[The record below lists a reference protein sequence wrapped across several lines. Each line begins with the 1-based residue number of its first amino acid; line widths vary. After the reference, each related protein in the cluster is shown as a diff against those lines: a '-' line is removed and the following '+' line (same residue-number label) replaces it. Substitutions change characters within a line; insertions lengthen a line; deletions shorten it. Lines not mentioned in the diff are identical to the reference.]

1 MAKLEDLYYEIL
13 FKDNTSSGI
22 KAIEDKLKRLN
33 TTLSVGIDASTLEA
47 SIQKALNGKSYTIK
61 VNAGMA
67 QGGLSQQMTK
77 AVTDAATQAAKA
89 TEKATKRVTKSTTP
103 TDSKFFGDYERYYKT
118 ISKGGGFD
126 GVTRQLE
133 SQITSMEAK
142 MESLRKKMAQVH
154 IAPEERK
161 TNPYLAGLQSQYDA
175 LKRSAESA
183 YATLAKFERAR
194 TVTTVT
200 NLPTAGTI
208 VAKAER
214 QAAAQVHAQR
224 KSDITAAFAEQA
236 KKEEAAQ
243 KAVNAQLAERERLQK
258 RIVAVQEKINSAK
271 SQLPTVN
278 GQAKKDLKDYIRSLE
293 KVKVGIGTA
302 RNTNGLSGFASDLKI
317 TRELQKAEESYR
329 AAKVRTAQ
337 AEREDARA
345 KRAASQA
352 AREAASAARAQAR
365 AQREVAESMRNVKSA
380 GAALRDTLAGIFSVY
395 AAKEFLM
402 NIIQIGGEF
411 EKQKLALAAMF
422 NSTTRADVLYSKL
435 QSLAVESP
443 FTFQELSSF
452 TKQLAAYGIEYNNV
466 YDDVK
471 RLADISAGV
480 GVPMSRIILA
490 YGQVSTATYLRAS
503 ELKQFTEAGIPLV
516 QALADRFTELNGQT
530 VRAADVFKMIS
541 ERAVSFEDVRAVLHD
556 MTDEGGRFANMQR
569 TLAES
574 LSGRWANFVD
584 SIEIMY
590 SEIEDANKGW
600 MKSVLQGITSIVRNW
615 KMVVAAVTPVITL
628 YGMLKAAQLAAWVSG
643 EGVNRINAK
652 IASSSVVSADAVNR
666 ETEAYQRL
674 ATAVNA
680 EGISMT
686 KAQKAALYRAGVL
699 AAARG
704 ANGQI
709 IAASAPTVFSN
720 MGYAQT
726 RRNMEA
732 QNSGKKFSRLANAF
746 NRFKLGGNLGT
757 FDLIDRKL
765 RMLDTRKEGISKKLA
780 IMSLKMRREMLSM
793 SAVLSS
799 IGAGFMSLI
808 NPATIA
814 NGTIMGVVSA
824 LTYFKQKSDEIQRSA
839 EDAARG
845 MKQTYE
851 EVRNFLDANPIHTV
865 VKSGNPAELRETLKA
880 YEEEIRNAPIDM
892 SFALIHA
899 GVIDDVSDKLVYLR
913 NKLEEL
919 RDIAGNNQTTSTTT
933 EAISDATDGWFDD
946 SVGTNVQDY
955 DKALRKFSLAAD
967 KINRVELSKVMKSWD
982 KEVGE
987 LSKGMDKAVAQKF
1000 AAAFQN
1006 LKTAMS
1012 LPNASN
1018 EIIAR
1023 MLAQMAEA
1031 NRLDFSHLTFGK
1043 TNLRESIWNA
1053 VDQSNGNNW
1062 FTDVLSQFRTLE
1074 SDIDRMASVVKNKL
1088 EQDFGVGIM
1097 SNMSDAAYIRMKQI
1111 VQETAGYYKL
1121 NEEQAAIMLSSMEQR
1136 AVAAANSTW
1145 NVNRAAYTK
1154 IIGFL
1159 KLYYPKV
1166 FDGADLKNGFN
1177 ESQKGAIQLAIANL
1191 PTHMLGYKT
1200 ALQKELNN
1208 MGSDLVLNIK
1218 MNFIKQNG
1226 GDQDSEASGLYDKYI
1241 STLRTEYGGRPGVLS
1256 QLDALSPKS
1265 GQSASEFVE
1274 SLQEQLKRN
1283 AKELKAYEG
1292 LNKQTD
1298 ETQKTLEGLKDKR
1311 DAISGML
1318 KSVSNDAYQE
1328 TQDEINKKDNTR
1340 NNKENSE
1347 ANKLEQ
1353 NELKRLRNRLSRLK
1367 DYKSTFEKIQKYF
1380 GDQGAIDQL
1389 KTSGLFASGFAPDTL
1404 RSEEDVDKW
1413 IQEQLTSLKNDVNVK
1428 SSEERNALSDD
1439 IVKWGFELK
1448 LELNKKGFDREMK
1461 AFEAELKRVDEEWA
1475 RFKAFEEV
1483 GMTQPQTVMLTFGDG
1498 RSRTNKADDLKR
1510 QIGELLE
1517 KKGVFDILPE
1527 DVIGKN
1533 EQELNDLFGNDP
1545 RIVDSLKQLVEAYKE
1560 ASKSIR
1566 EEYDKMYQEMW
1577 EKAKGYAE
1585 KIADLQRK
1593 YDNREKA
1600 IVAGEQLFVSSGG
1613 KKGISPET
1621 ATRMRAANNIEL
1633 QEETGKIKMEQ
1644 LRNSAHYLNFFNAV
1658 LTMTG
1663 KEAIAA
1669 ANTLRDELTQKLR
1682 DGSISAKDYADEI
1695 EKINGQLD
1703 KNFGQKSDARTLLT
1717 GGLSA
1722 LIQKRIEKAQERRS
1736 KASNA
1741 YDEAEEAYNEAMKVG
1756 NERAMSDAAK
1766 TMKKA
1771 KKDMDEASKD
1781 EDKNRGRKADADA
1794 VAELV
1799 EQLEQI
1805 TQHFGELR
1813 DSIGEMMESFGTD
1826 IENSEGF
1833 QKFST
1838 AVDVMGSAIGGVQ
1851 GVVKNLM
1858 NGDLMGAFTSVVTAP
1873 LSIITAF
1880 NKLHDKKLD
1889 IQIKQSEKRS
1899 KEIERAAAQ
1908 ISTAIENSLGWEAS
1922 KENALESYKQLSEQG
1937 EALGI
1942 KSWSKSYN
1950 LLYKLLDGSLSGA
1963 DLMNERSAY
1972 SKIATAVGEAIGRN
1986 VFGADSF
1993 RMSET
1998 AKALKAEGFDTA
2010 ESISAYGAQYAA
2022 LLLQR
2027 EELERQY
2034 ALENQKK
2041 DSDSDKLDDY
2051 KDKLSEL
2058 NEEISQFKVNLLKNL
2073 YDIDFSSWADT
2084 LAHSLVN
2091 AFAEGQ
2097 DAAEAFT
2104 SSVND
2109 LMKSVVKNV
2118 ISQAVLMPWLNSLQE
2133 QVESLYDLNDE
2144 SSIEKVI
2151 KLIYDS
2157 AMTEG
2162 QKRVEAAEKIFN
2174 AYDQMMGGGLSESSS
2189 SSSISGSAK
2198 QLTEEEETGSLLVAS
2213 YLNAIRADVSIQR
2226 ELLARLASDFLP
2238 TTNALLEGQVVQLSQ
2253 IARNTDLIVQN
2264 TAACNELVGD
2274 IRDQVRSVVTVGSGG
2289 KAVRIK

>member
-1 MAKLEDLYYEIL
+1 MAKLGDLYYEIL

-22 KAIEDKLKRLN
+22 KAIEDRLKRLN

-61 VNAGMA
+61 VNADMA

-89 TEKATKRVTKSTTP
+89 TEKATKRVTKSATP

-154 IAPEERK
+154 IAPEARK
-161 TNPYLAGLQSQYDA
+161 SNPYLAGLQSQYDA

-214 QAAAQVHAQR
+214 QTAAQVHAQR

-293 KVKVGIGTA
+293 KVKVGIVTA

-411 EKQKLALAAMF
+411 EKQKLALGAMF
-422 NSTTRADVLYSKL
+422 NSATRADVLYSKL

-471 RLADISAGV
+471 RLADISAGA

-556 MTDEGGRFANMQR
+556 MTDEGGRFANMQGV
-569 TLAES
+569 LAES

-590 SEIEDANKGW
+590 SEIENANKGW
-600 MKSVLQGITSIVRNW
+600 MKGILQGITSIVRNW

-628 YGMLKAAQLAAWVSG
+628 YGMLKVAQLAAWVSG
-643 EGVNRINAK
+643 SALNKINTKMAM
-652 IASSSVVSADAVNR
+652 SSALVVDSARA
-666 ETEAYQRL
+666 EAEAYQKL
-674 ATAVNA
+674 AIAMNA
-680 EGISMT
+680 TS
-686 KAQKAALYRAGVL
+686 RAGVKRL
-699 AAARG
+699 SSRERNAMLRRG
-704 ANGQI
+704 
-709 IAASAPTVFSN
+709 
-720 MGYAQT
+720 
-726 RRNMEA
+726 
-732 QNSGKKFSRLANAF
+732 K
-746 NRFKLGGNLGT
+746 
-757 FDLIDRKL
+757 
-765 RMLDTRKEGISKKLA
+765 
-780 IMSLKMRREMLSM
+780 
-793 SAVLSS
+793 SAVLRGADANAIISATPGLYNTSDKADLRKLAAKRAELQKLNAETNKFGNVLKKMSLRLSLVRAQASLAFKS
-799 IGAGFMSLI
+799 IGAGFMSLLS
-808 NPATIA
+808 PANLA
-814 NGTIMGVVSA
+814 LAAVMGIVSMV
-824 LTYFKQKSDEIQRSA
+824 TYFLNKNKNLEDSA
-839 EDAARG
+839 NDAAKG
-845 MKQTYE
+845 MRQLYIETSK
-851 EVRNFLDANPIHTV
+851 FMSDNPINV
-865 VKSGNPAELRETLKA
+865 AVNSRNPKELHELIKA
-880 YEEEIRNAPIDM
+880 YEEQLRNSPIDM
-892 SFALIHA
+892 SFSIVHSKTITDTAE
-899 GVIDDVSDKLVYLR
+899 
-913 NKLEEL
+913 KLEYLKKKIEEVNKV
-919 RDIAGNNQTTSTTT
+919 AENNQTYSG
-933 EAISDATDGWFDD
+933 ATKNIDNETNGWFDEGAGD
-946 SVGTNVQDY
+946 NTKDY
-955 DKALRKFSLAAD
+955 VHAMHRFVAAANEIERVRLDKTIASWNA
-967 KINRVELSKVMKSWD
+967 NLSKFTKGIGD
-982 KEVGE
+982 TNIAKFKQA
-987 LSKGMDKAVAQKF
+987 LSSL
-1000 AAAFQN
+1000 QN
-1006 LKTAMS
+1006 VLKNNPDVS
-1012 LPNASN
+1012 SDV
-1018 EIIAR
+1018 IATYV
-1023 MLAQMAEA
+1023 AQMANASSIFKKEMEGTSFQKA
-1031 NRLDFSHLTFGK
+1031 IDEYINNRSAFHWSDTSVDSQLSTFK
-1043 TNLRESIWNA
+1043 
-1053 VDQSNGNNW
+1053 
-1062 FTDVLSQFRTLE
+1062 
-1074 SDIDRMASVVKNKL
+1074 SDMNKMAKVISAELNSK
-1088 EQDFGVGIM
+1088 FGEGTM
-1097 SNMSDAAYIRMKQI
+1097 KNMSDEAYTQMRLLIQNY
-1111 VQETAGYYKL
+1111 ANYCKL
-1121 NEEQAAIMLSSMEQR
+1121 NEEETEAMISNMEMR
-1136 AVAAANSTW
+1136 CVASANSTW
-1145 NVNRAAYTK
+1145 SVNRVVYQKLFNFLRTNFSDLFAGIDFSKGLTSAQKEAIQIAIAALPADMQEYSTAIQAQLDKMSGSFIVGLKTK
-1154 IIGFL
+1154 FVI
-1159 KLYYPKV
+1159 
-1166 FDGADLKNGFN
+1166 DGVIDTAGI
-1177 ESQKGAIQLAIANL
+1177 ESQSVYDAAMETIGGKLDQDAKTLIHTTYKPKGEESTQEYIKRLSEKLKDEMELVQMYEHTRQTTETKDSL
-1191 PTHMLGYKT
+1191 KT
-1200 ALQKELNN
+1200 ARANVHAL
-1208 MGSDLVLNIK
+1208 GSLL
-1218 MNFIKQNG
+1218 
-1226 GDQDSEASGLYDKYI
+1226 
-1241 STLRTEYGGRPGVLS
+1241 
-1256 QLDALSPKS
+1256 KS
-1265 GQSASEFVE
+1265 INS
-1274 SLQEQLKRN
+1274 
-1283 AKELKAYEG
+1283 KAYE
-1292 LNKQTD
+1292 K
-1298 ETQKTLEGLKDKR
+1298 
-1311 DAISGML
+1311 A
-1318 KSVSNDAYQE
+1318 V
-1328 TQDEINKKDNTR
+1328 
-1340 NNKENSE
+1340 SE
-1347 ANKLEQ
+1347 ANKDDDSASRKANAEA
-1353 NELKRLRNRLSRLK
+1353 EKAEREAVKRLRNRLSRLK
-1367 DYKSTFEKIQKYF
+1367 DYKSTFEKVQKYF

-1389 KTSGLFASGFAPDTL
+1389 GTSDLFAAGFAPDTL

-1413 IQEQLTSLKNDVNVK
+1413 IQEQLTALKNDVNVK

-1448 LELNKKGFDREMK
+1448 LELNKKDFDREMK

-1475 RFKAFEEV
+1475 HFKAFEEV
-1483 GMTQPQTVMLTFGDG
+1483 GMAQPQTVMLTFGDG
-1498 RSRTNKADDLKR
+1498 RIRTNKADDLER

-1517 KKGVFDILPE
+1517 QKGVFDILPE

-1545 RIVDSLKQLVEAYKE
+1545 RIVNPLKQLVEAYKE
-1560 ASKSIR
+1560 ASKSIQ

-1621 ATRMRAANNIEL
+1621 ATRMRAANKIEL
-1633 QEETGKIKMEQ
+1633 KEETGKIKMEQ
-1644 LRNSAHYLNFFNAV
+1644 LRNSAQYLNFFNAV

-1703 KNFGQKSDARTLLT
+1703 KNFGQKSDVRTLLT

-1722 LIQKRIEKAQERRS
+1722 LIQKRIEKAQERRN
-1736 KASNA
+1736 KASNT

-1766 TMKKA
+1766 TMEKA

-1838 AVDVMGSAIGGVQ
+1838 AVDVIGSAIGGVQ

-1858 NGDLMGAFTSVVTAP
+1858 SGDLMGAFTSVVTAP
-1873 LSIITAF
+1873 LSIISAF

-1899 KEIERAAAQ
+1899 KEIARAAAQ

-1986 VFGADSF
+1986 VYGADSF

-2010 ESISAYGAQYAA
+2010 DSISAYGAQYAA

-2084 LAHSLVN
+2084 LTNSLVN

-2109 LMKSVVKNV
+2109 LMRSVVKNV
-2118 ISQAVLMPWLNSLQE
+2118 ISQAVLMPWLKSLQE

-2151 KLIYDS
+2151 QFIYDS

-2189 SSSISGSAK
+2189 SSTISGSAK
-2198 QLTEEEETGSLLVAS
+2198 QLTEETGSLLAS